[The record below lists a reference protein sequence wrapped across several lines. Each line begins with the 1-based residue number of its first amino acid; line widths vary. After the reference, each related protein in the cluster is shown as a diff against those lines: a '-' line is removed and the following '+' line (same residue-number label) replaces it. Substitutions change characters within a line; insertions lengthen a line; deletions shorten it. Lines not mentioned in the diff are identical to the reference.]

1 VLVASDREVNETKLK
16 NLLSLDS
23 IALAD
28 EETIERVTG
37 GPLGFSGPVGL
48 NIPLYADRDVL
59 CMEDFVVG
67 GNQRDVHIVDVNLG
81 DFSVRDFYDLKVAC
95 VGDGCPR
102 CNGFH
107 HATRGIEVG
116 HIFKLGTKYSKS
128 MNATFLDQEGKEK
141 QMVMGCYGIGI
152 GRTVAAAIEQ
162 KNDQF
167 GMILPIS
174 IAPFEVEVLP
184 VNTSHAESMEV
195 ANAIYKNLLAMD
207 IDAVLDD
214 RNERPGV
221 KFKDCDLIGIPL
233 RVAVG
238 ERGLKEGMVDIKL
251 RTEKEPVRVGK
262 DEAVG
267 RILEYVAKSRSF

>member
-1 VLVASDREVNETKLK
+1 
-16 NLLSLDS
+16 
-23 IALAD
+23 
-28 EETIERVTG
+28 
-37 GPLGFSGPVGL
+37 
-48 NIPLYADRDVL
+48 
-59 CMEDFVVG
+59 MEDFVVG
-67 GNQRDVHIVDVNLG
+67 GNQRDLHMIDVNLG
-81 DFSVRDFYDLKVAC
+81 DFKVKDFVDIKVAC
-95 VGDGCPR
+95 IGDACPR

-107 HATRGIEVG
+107 NSTRGIEVG

-141 QMVMGCYGIGI
+141 QMVMGCYGIGV

-162 KNDQF
+162 NNDQF
-167 GMILPIS
+167 GMIMPMS

-184 VNTSHAESMEV
+184 VNTSHPESMEV
-195 ANAIYKNLLAMD
+195 ANAIYKNLLAKGV
-207 IDAVLDD
+207 DAVLDD

-238 ERGLKEGMVDIKL
+238 ERGLKEGMVDIKM
-251 RTEKEPVRVGK
+251 RTEKEPVRVTK

-267 RILEYVAKSRSF
+267 RVLEYVAQFRGF